1 MTTAQGDSDGAVP
14 EPAPAGPP
22 VYRGDL
28 EHRGEYQ
35 DIVPKS
41 FWTGFTD
48 TAFFHFCGRRL
59 TGADH
64 YAANLK
70 FYSLVVGPAV
80 GARVLGVHRLSDTT
94 AFPRD
99 YEPHLCAGLFY
110 WPHPNLRRSVG

>member
-48 TAFFHFCGRRL
+48 TAFFIFAGV
-59 TGADH
+59 A
-64 YAANLK
+64 
-70 FYSLVVGPAV
+70 SL
-80 GARVLGVHRLSDTT
+80 VLGVHRLSDTT

-110 WPHPNLRRSVG
+110 WPHPNLRRSAG

>member
-48 TAFFHFCGRRL
+48 TAFFIFNII
-59 TGADH
+59 H
-64 YAANLK
+64 YS
-70 FYSLVVGPAV
+70 FPSLWVCN
-80 GARVLGVHRLSDTT
+80 RCNNTFRFIH
-94 AFPRD
+94 
-99 YEPHLCAGLFY
+99 
-110 WPHPNLRRSVG
+110 